1 MLPSS
6 SFEAGLLNDI
16 IGRCYFRGLVDACGL
31 VKERRPGLV
40 GTRDG
45 VAENSAPLKTLEN
58 YYIPISS
65 SATTTSA
72 ETSETANQHNCG
84 CFVGEDI
91 ASYEMYG
98 R

>member
-40 GTRDG
+40 DG
-45 VAENSAPLKTLEN
+45 GRVTESRKILHHSKHSNTSYLE
-58 YYIPISS
+58 
-65 SATTTSA
+65 ATTSA
-72 ETSETANQHNCG
+72 EIQKHKSTHRG

-98 R
+98 

>member
-6 SFEAGLLNDI
+6 SFEAGLLNNI

-31 VKERRPGLV
+31 VKERRPWWMV
-40 GTRDG
+40 ER
-45 VAENSAPLKTLEN
+45 VAENSAPLKKQLLPTYL
-58 YYIPISS
+58 SLA
-65 SATTTSA
+65 ATTTSA